1 MKKRESSGG
10 RGPPSIGTG
19 LVRASR
25 PGNLPP
31 TDTDSNVLAPI
42 IRDGTT
48 LSYLNSG
55 RPRVQGLGA
64 LLQTAD
70 RPGGDSLD
78 APRPSETHGKTERK
92 GERSMRRISGCLIE
106 QEARGETLELPS
118 LSRERATSHS
128 PSRAR
133 ERGPRRKIIP
143 RRRRIGNDPSAGS
156 PTETLLR
163 LLLPLNDPVWSSSR
177 HTSSSTERARLPSR
191 RQSEDLTT
199 SFDR

>member
-1 MKKRESSGG
+1 MGKKKESSGG

-42 IRDGTT
+42 IGDGTT

-78 APRPSETHGKTERK
+78 APRPSETLGKTERK
-92 GERSMRRISGCLIE
+92 GERSVRRISGCLIE
-106 QEARGETLELPS
+106 REARGETLELPS
-118 LSRERATSHS
+118 LSREQRATL
-128 PSRAR
+128 PLGR

-163 LLLPLNDPVWSSSR
+163 LLLPLNDPV
-177 HTSSSTERARLPSR
+177 
-191 RQSEDLTT
+191 
-199 SFDR
+199 